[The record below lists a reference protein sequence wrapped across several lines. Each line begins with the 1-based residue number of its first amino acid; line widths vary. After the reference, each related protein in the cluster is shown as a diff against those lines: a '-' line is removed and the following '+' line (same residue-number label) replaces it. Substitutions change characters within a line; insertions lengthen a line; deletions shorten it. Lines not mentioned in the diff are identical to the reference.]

1 MSVFAVNVESFEP
14 SSVVEVP
21 IFVSSLKADFSLS
34 QDTINLAF
42 EQSIQL
48 ESLSEVADA
57 WTWTFDG
64 NQIGES
70 QNINYEIGETGIYK
84 INLSVSDSL
93 GCNAQSEMQI
103 VVFNDPLLGN
113 QNELKS
119 YFSIFPNPADR
130 FIHLTGK
137 SQFKFDTYKIIDT
150 KGKEIMNGKND
161 NPIIQTEII
170 DVSNLEPG
178 PYYLIIRKG
187 KKEATFLFVIR
198 R

>member
-1 MSVFAVNVESFEP
+1 
-14 SSVVEVP
+14 VVEVP

-70 QNINYEIGETGIYK
+70 QNINYEIGEAGIYK

-161 NPIIQTEII
+161 KPIIQTEII